1 MVADKFNGVLVKT
14 NYFES
19 TKTWILRVLQFSIA
33 VFVLYWVDLA
43 ELTDGSSLLY
53 VCSALL
59 ALLFICLPVDEL
71 AIDNN
76 AMYFIKRSLVPVFN
90 STKTFSASD
99 IKRIG
104 FYTIP
109 SAVSIFTL
117 LVPVS
122 NVLRVEFTF
131 NDDSSISKDIF
142 IRKKD
147 LQNIVS
153 EFLRLQKNNR

>member
-1 MVADKFNGVLVKT
+1 MEPNSKSGVIVQT
-14 NYFES
+14 NYFKS
-19 TKTWILRVLQFSIA
+19 PKTWVFRGVQFSIA

-43 ELTDGSSLLY
+43 ELANASGLMY

-59 ALLFICLPVDEL
+59 ALLFVCLPVDEL
-71 AIDNN
+71 AVDSKG
-76 AMYFIKRSLVPVFN
+76 MYFIKRSLVPFFN

-109 SAVSIFTL
+109 HAVSVFTL

-122 NVLRVEFTF
+122 NLARVEFTF
-131 NDDSSISKDIF
+131 KDDSSTSKDIF
-142 IRKKD
+142 IRKND

-153 EFLRLQKNNR
+153 EFRRLQKEG

>member
-1 MVADKFNGVLVKT
+1 MNTNTASNMLFKT
-14 NYFES
+14 NYFKS
-19 TKTWILRVLQFSIA
+19 PKTWIFRGVQFLIA

-43 ELTDGSSLLY
+43 EMTDSASLLY

-76 AMYFIKRSLVPVFN
+76 TIHFFKRSLVPLFN
-90 STKTFSASD
+90 STKTFPVSD

-104 FYTIP
+104 FYSIP
-109 SAVSIFTL
+109 HAISIFTL
-117 LVPVS
+117 LVPAS
-122 NVLRVEFTF
+122 NVARIEFTF
-131 NDDSSISKDIF
+131 NDDSSASKDIF

-147 LQNIVS
+147 LKKVVS
-153 EFLRLQKNNR
+153 EFHRVKAVK